1 MDHDRDYGVL
11 VRGLSYALLVEH
23 MSEEEK
29 CYLGANT
36 DNWTFH
42 SGIKYLSILNPT
54 AIRNEMC
61 WFFCLNILILL
72 ISD

>member
-1 MDHDRDYGVL
+1 MDHGRDCEVL

-29 CYLGANT
+29 CSLDANA
-36 DNWTFH
+36 DNWTFD

-54 AIRNEMC
+54 SIRNEM
-61 WFFCLNILILL
+61 W
-72 ISD
+72 

>member
-1 MDHDRDYGVL
+1 MDHARDYGVL
-11 VRGLSYALLVEH
+11 ARGLSYALPVEH
-23 MSEEEK
+23 MSEDEK
-29 CYLGANT
+29 CYWGANS
-36 DNWTFH
+36 DNWTFD

>member
-1 MDHDRDYGVL
+1 MDHGRDCEVL
-11 VRGLSYALLVEH
+11 VRGLSYALIVEH

-29 CYLGANT
+29 CSLDANA
-36 DNWTFH
+36 DNWTFD

-61 WFFCLNILILL
+61 WFFCLSILILL

>member
-11 VRGLSYALLVEH
+11 VRGLSYALIVEH

-29 CYLGANT
+29 CYLDANS
-36 DNWTFH
+36 DNWTFD